1 MDLRPFVQGVAGAL
15 GPALR
20 SFFLTAAAMSFLAL
34 VLAGSSYAI
43 AADGSA
49 LRGGLA
55 AVAALALSAVIGF
68 TLSWKRALGTGILQI
83 VRAKRLGGTLVTAV
97 FERLLGVSEQAE
109 AGARGGRMAQA
120 VERVPLNEAVKRLRL
135 AVIHRVQASPTGGG
149 VRGFLRRRIEAQLL
163 GTIETLTLARFRN
176 EANQGGGIDL
186 LKVRDELA
194 QGVDGLVTDQIEGT
208 LLKMTLLLVGAAV
221 LASLG
226 AAAGI
231 QHIPL

>member
-1 MDLRPFVQGVAGAL
+1 MDLRPFVQGVASAL

-20 SFFLTAAAMSFLAL
+20 SFFLTAATMSLLA
-34 VLAGSSYAI
+34 VGLAGASYAI

-49 LRGGLA
+49 LRGALA
-55 AVAALALSAVIGF
+55 AVVALALCAVIGF
-68 TLSWKRALGTGILQI
+68 TLSWKRALGTGILEV
-83 VRAKRLGGTLVTAV
+83 VRARRVGGMLVAAV
-97 FERLLGVSEQAE
+97 FERLLGVSELAE
-109 AGARGGRMAQA
+109 AGARGGRVAQA
-120 VERVPLNEAVKRLRL
+120 VERVPLNDAVKRLRL
-135 AVIHRVQASPTGGG
+135 AVIHRVQAAPRGGG
-149 VRGFLRRRIEAQLL
+149 LRGLLRRKIEARLL
-163 GTIETLTLARFRN
+163 GTIETLTLARFRD
-176 EANQGGGIDL
+176 EANQKGGIDL

-208 LLKMTLLLVGAAV
+208 LLKMTLLLVGAAA